1 MKSGFFKSA
10 GDDQLS
16 DWTEKKLQ
24 STSQSQTCSKK
35 FMATVW
41 WSAANLIHYSFL
53 NPGET
58 ITFKKHAQQINEMH
72 QKLQRLQPVLV
83 NRKGPVPL
91 HNNAQRHVAQP
102 ALLKVNTLH
111 YQALPRPPYSP
122 GLLPTDSHFFEHLDK
137 FCRENASTTSKKM
150 PLQPQPE
157 NAFPLFGKIILGVGT
172 QQCLEDGCSPFMDP
186 GLQLQHFQPPA
197 TPVCFRLVPQSE
209 LDLPFLLL
217 LVLNSVVCVHW
228 QTPLVCFKSEVKERV
243 CKQPR
248 ISVQSWIVG
257 FSSNSRACPYT
268 CAPKYT
274 VTPSPGCL
282 VNILCSVQYIALLKL
297 CPFLIF
303 TSTFW
308 T

>member
-197 TPVCFRLVPQSE
+197 TPAHFRLAPQCKLTLATPVTACPEFSGFMHSQ
-209 LDLPFLLL
+209 PP
-217 LVLNSVVCVHW
+217 SVC
-228 QTPLVCFKSEVKERV
+228 LSSLKSRV
-243 CKQPR
+243 EPVSNQF
-248 ISVQSWIVG
+248 SVQS
-257 FSSNSRACPYT
+257 
-268 CAPKYT
+268 
-274 VTPSPGCL
+274 
-282 VNILCSVQYIALLKL
+282 
-297 CPFLIF
+297 
-303 TSTFW
+303 
-308 T
+308 